1 MNLISYFIHA
11 AIALPSDRSDRTRLY
26 LGLMIAGLAV
36 LAVAVLIEIIRTYT
50 AKRKKGDELWRD
62 FEEIAIEKGLT
73 GKELGLCKE
82 MARSLVPD
90 KPMRLLTSKQTF
102 DAGAGERMSRLNSS
116 GAVAEE
122 LESASDALGEIRA
135 KLGLTFVPFGRRLN
149 STRGL
154 QPDQKL
160 TVELGKGAGG
170 SRFLATVLDV
180 TDLGIV
186 ISPPESAA
194 GQVSLEAGQKV
205 SVALWRA
212 DDARYMFSTS
222 VLKPLGPAK
231 VAVMLGHAELLRR
244 TQART
249 FYRVRVSLP
258 TTVAMLVSKDVEDL
272 ENVSDIGSLPSRGQ
286 FIVTLGSLS
295 GGGASLVSKSRVNVD
310 DLLRIE
316 IDLAR
321 VYQEIQA
328 PPPADADGAEKV
340 EAVCKV
346 VSVSALPG
354 PRYLVRGSF
363 ALINETD
370 RDRIVRFVNVKE
382 QKLAT
387 EDLERPE

>member
-1 MNLISYFIHA
+1 LNAISYIVCA
-11 AIALPSDRSDRTRLY
+11 AAASPLDKPDRIRWY
-26 LGLMIAGLAV
+26 MIIAGLAV
-36 LAVAVLIEIIRTYT
+36 LAVAVLIEIVRTY
-50 AKRKKGDELWRD
+50 AANRKRDEELWRD
-62 FEEIAIEKGLT
+62 FDEIAIEKGLT
-73 GKELGLCKE
+73 GKELNLCRE

-102 DAGAGERMSRLNSS
+102 DEGAGERMSKLRSTEAAA
-116 GAVAEE
+116 GE
-122 LESASDALGEIRA
+122 LESASDALGEIRR

-160 TVELGKGAGG
+160 TIELEGPTG

-194 GQVSLEAGQKV
+194 GHVSLEEGQKV
-205 SVALWRA
+205 FAALWRA
-212 DDARYMFSTS
+212 DDARYMFATR
-222 VLKPLGPAK
+222 VRKPLGPAK
-231 VAVMLGHAELLRR
+231 LAVMLEHASELRR

-249 FYRVRVSLP
+249 FYRVRVSVP
-258 TTVAMLVSKDVEDL
+258 TTVAVLVSKDVEEL

-286 FIVTLGSLS
+286 FIATLGSIS
-295 GGGASLVSKSRVNVD
+295 GGGVSLVSKSRVNVD

-316 IDLAR
+316 VDLAR
-321 VYQEIQA
+321 AYREIQVT
-328 PPPADADGAEKV
+328 PSAEAVETEKL

-346 VSVSALPG
+346 VSVAALPG

-363 ALINETD
+363 VLIKETD
-370 RDRIVRFVNVKE
+370 RDRIVGFVNVKE

-387 EDLERPE
+387 EDVERQE

>member
-1 MNLISYFIHA
+1 
-11 AIALPSDRSDRTRLY
+11 
-26 LGLMIAGLAV
+26 
-36 LAVAVLIEIIRTYT
+36 
-50 AKRKKGDELWRD
+50 
-62 FEEIAIEKGLT
+62 
-73 GKELGLCKE
+73 
-82 MARSLVPD
+82 
-90 KPMRLLTSKQTF
+90 
-102 DAGAGERMSRLNSS
+102 
-116 GAVAEE
+116 
-122 LESASDALGEIRA
+122 
-135 KLGLTFVPFGRRLN
+135 
-149 STRGL
+149 
-154 QPDQKL
+154 
-160 TVELGKGAGG
+160 
-170 SRFLATVLDV
+170 
-180 TDLGIV
+180 
-186 ISPPESAA
+186 
-194 GQVSLEAGQKV
+194 
-205 SVALWRA
+205 
-212 DDARYMFSTS
+212 MFSTS

>member
-1 MNLISYFIHA
+1 
-11 AIALPSDRSDRTRLY
+11 
-26 LGLMIAGLAV
+26 MIAGLAV